1 VGLFGCLLRVI
12 LRQDERTGLIGIR
25 PLKLRG
31 KVAAFSLV
39 LLGVIFLSN
48 SYAILSLY
56 HLHVILVSLKDTS
69 VRGLLTVSKLQHQ
82 IGMALPDEK
91 RFLFFSPMPPTE
103 RPSVEKDLSLGR
115 VLLFGLAPPSPQARV
130 LLNESLK
137 DIASYQSV
145 IDREWA
151 ALISGHRDQAI
162 RISQTESSPILI
174 HLASLLKGLRAEF
187 SLDLENKITQTT
199 QEQSQMTTISIELL
213 SVGIFLVMLL
223 LWSFSNIILSPLMIL
238 IEGTRKISGGI
249 FHNPV
254 TVPNQDELGD
264 LARALNEMAGRLGE
278 VNRLKSEFVT
288 IASHELRTP
297 LTSIRGFLQML
308 QRGQLG
314 PLNPDQ
320 EKSLAIVRE
329 EVDHLVELV
338 NGLLDLGRIESGQIS
353 LEIQEVVLPNLLERL
368 SERQSLACNEAG
380 KNFETHFDPDLPV
393 RIRTDP
399 GKLTQV
405 LENLLGNAFKFTPSG
420 GTISLWV
427 TRSVNSLEIEVRD
440 TGIGIPIEH
449 IPQLFDKFYQV
460 TPFNTRVREGLGL
473 GLAITRGII
482 LTMGGAINVRQNE
495 PKGTVFHVAF
505 PFEPVI
511 QEKEGQDE

>member
-1 VGLFGCLLRVI
+1 MPV
-12 LRQDERTGLIGIR
+12 QDERIR
-25 PLKLRG
+25 LSVIPPLKLRA
-31 KVAAFSLV
+31 KVFAFSLA

-48 SYAILSLY
+48 LYAIVSLY
-56 HLHVILVSLKDTS
+56 HLHVILVSLKETS
-69 VRGLLTVSKLQHQ
+69 VRGLLTVSNLQHQ

-103 RPSVEKDLSLGR
+103 RPSVEKDLSFGK
-115 VLLFGLAPPSPQARV
+115 VLLLGLTPPSPKARV
-130 LLNESLK
+130 LLSDALK
-137 DIASYQSV
+137 DIESYQAV
-145 IDREWA
+145 IDQEWS
-151 ALISGHRDQAI
+151 ALLAGHRDQAI
-162 RISQTESSPILI
+162 RISQTSSSPILI
-174 HLASLLKGLRAEF
+174 HLASLLKDLKGEF
-187 SLDLENKITQTT
+187 SLDLEHKITQTT
-199 QEQSQMTTISIELL
+199 QEQAKMITISVELL
-213 SVGIFLVMLL
+213 SAGIFLVMLL
-223 LWSFSNIILSPLMIL
+223 LWSFSNVVLSPLMRL
-238 IEGTRKISGGI
+238 IEGTRRISGGV

-254 TVPNQDELGD
+254 SVPNQDELGD

-278 VNRLKSEFVT
+278 VNRMKSEFVT

-353 LEIQEVVLPNLLERL
+353 VELQDVDLLNLLERL
-368 SERQSLACNEAG
+368 SERQNLACNESG
-380 KNFETHFDPDLPV
+380 KRFETHFDPDLPAK
-393 RIRTDP
+393 IRTDP

-405 LENLLGNAFKFTPSG
+405 LENLLGNAFKFTPAG
-420 GTISLWV
+420 ETISLWV
-427 TRSVNSLEIEVRD
+427 SRSVNTLEIEVRD
-440 TGIGIPIEH
+440 TGIGIPEEH

-460 TPFNTRVREGLGL
+460 TPFNTRIREGLGL

-482 LTMGGAINVRQNE
+482 LTMGGSITVRKNE
-495 PKGTVFHVAF
+495 PKGTVFRVTF
-505 PFEPVI
+505 PFEPVVL
-511 QEKEGQDE
+511 EKEAQHE